1 MVANFVFLGISI
13 CCRSQFGVFKK
24 AYHKMVKQTQT
35 IRWQQPA
42 NCLSMFDHFVG
53 LPSLCW
59 IAYGQIIH
67 LFVEGLLPP
76 IGTTPLCFKVC
87 FFYVSEVHVNMS
99 DHRVIFQCHVITC
112 MVFISWRL
120 FFWKCSCWILFG
132 QQHRKYDGKLY
143 EHVCNVKLHN
153 GVCGVNGVWWSIAA
167 NQKR

>member
-1 MVANFVFLGISI
+1 
-13 CCRSQFGVFKK
+13 
-24 AYHKMVKQTQT
+24 MVKQTQT

-67 LFVEGLLPP
+67 LFVEGLLLP

-112 MVFISWRL
+112 MIFISWRL
-120 FFWKCSCWILFG
+120 FFESALAGYFL
-132 QQHRKYDGKLY
+132 D
-143 EHVCNVKLHN
+143 NN
-153 GVCGVNGVWWSIAA
+153 IANMMGNYMNTFA
-167 NQKR
+167 T